1 MAFEPNSYL
10 NIMDEFRVKAKE
22 IKASLKLSNSICHKK
37 LRKVIL
43 INKLKEY
50 NAVYILRYRNK

>member
-43 INKLKEY
+43 INKLKG
-50 NAVYILRYRNK
+50 NVHIKI